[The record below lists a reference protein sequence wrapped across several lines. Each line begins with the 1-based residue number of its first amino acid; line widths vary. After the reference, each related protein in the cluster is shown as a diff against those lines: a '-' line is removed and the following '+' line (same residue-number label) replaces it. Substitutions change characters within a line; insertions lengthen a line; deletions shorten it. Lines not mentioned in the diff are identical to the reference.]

1 MVKLEKIGGKQS
13 KKFVENFKPN
23 CLVVVTH
30 PGCGHCVAMKP
41 QLKKAYNDL
50 ENLYT
55 GDSIIYDV
63 HGDALEESKKSIHQL
78 NSVNGFPT
86 LLIVKDKESDPI
98 MYEGDRSKEDIIKF
112 MTDNLDVKL
121 QKKVVKNL
129 KKIKNQNHK
138 NLEKCVRLRSCVK
151 LKSKLF
157 GLFIICKYT
166 KYFLNKKLN

>member
-112 MTDNLDVKL
+112 MTDNLDVKP
-121 QKKVVKNL
+121 KKGGK
-129 KKIKNQNHK
+129 
-138 NLEKCVRLRSCVK
+138 
-151 LKSKLF
+151 KSK
-157 GLFIICKYT
+157 K
-166 KYFLNKKLN
+166 NKKSKSQKSRKMRKTKKARKSKK